1 MENKKLTG
9 LEEIATLFAEPVKTC
24 MHNKYWEKW
33 FKFLKE
39 LNKDPILKVKTDTIK
54 CLRGTK

>member
-1 MENKKLTG
+1 MENRKLTG
-9 LEEIATLFAEPVKTC
+9 LEEMATLFAKPVKTC

-39 LNKDPILKVKTDTIK
+39 LNKDPILKVKMDTVNR
-54 CLRGTK
+54 LRGKK